1 MDLSWKDIY
10 LDDGPGQHQKR
21 SRKKKKKEIVNTY
34 NYKDKEGKLLYQ
46 VVRFKPKT
54 FRQRRPD
61 GLNNWKWG
69 LGDTERIL
77 YNLPAVLKAARKN
90 ELIFLVEGEKDA
102 DNLIKMGLTATC
114 NAMGAGNW
122 KPNYTKSLT
131 GADVIIIPDHDGPGI
146 EHANKVSVTLNKHGI
161 EANILEL
168 PDLKEKEDVTDW
180 LDKGNTKDDLL
191 KLVKELKLKDW
202 EEPLEL
208 QEIEVS
214 PLPVDILPDWLSK
227 YVNNLSMF
235 LQVPSDMLLLIALS
249 AISTALAN
257 KMEIEV
263 KQGYREPANIYSCII
278 LGPANRK
285 SAAVTKISKPI
296 WDYESQIREEIKPE
310 RRHLLQEKE
319 ILEDRIQQL
328 KKVASKQEDESKRDD
343 TIARMKELGDDIDIL
358 EEEIPGPP
366 RVLVDDIT
374 AEKLAQVMEENH
386 GRAAVISAEGDIF
399 QNMLGKYSK
408 SDNFSIYKKAWS
420 SEQIIDDRI
429 GRKGTSVEKSA
440 LSLGICAQPAVI
452 EELTDKNSFRGQGL
466 IGRFLWVI
474 PDSPVGSRLT
484 GDDVP
489 LLDKKTENEY
499 INNMHKLL
507 RSEPAG
513 KDGQS
518 WEPHILRLSAEALQ
532 IRNKFEAEVE
542 KMLGPEG
549 KLHHAA
555 DWGGKLVGN
564 TVRIAGLLN
573 ISSQIDGPGIWTNK
587 KITAESMEGAV
598 RLGHA
603 LINHALKTFE
613 LLEVNQ
619 ELELVKYVLKRIKKG
634 YEMQNN
640 GRLKE
645 RFNKEKLDRATL
657 YKLTRDKKEIQKPDD
672 LKAPLDH
679 LQQLHYIK
687 LIKRDGQKTSIIKLN
702 PQVDTFNTLGTL

>member
-1 MDLSWKDIY
+1 
-10 LDDGPGQHQKR
+10 
-21 SRKKKKKEIVNTY
+21 
-34 NYKDKEGKLLYQ
+34 
-46 VVRFKPKT
+46 
-54 FRQRRPD
+54 
-61 GLNNWKWG
+61 
-69 LGDTERIL
+69 
-77 YNLPAVLKAARKN
+77 
-90 ELIFLVEGEKDA
+90 
-102 DNLIKMGLTATC
+102 
-114 NAMGAGNW
+114 
-122 KPNYTKSLT
+122 
-131 GADVIIIPDHDGPGI
+131 
-146 EHANKVSVTLNKHGI
+146 
-161 EANILEL
+161 
-168 PDLKEKEDVTDW
+168 
-180 LDKGNTKDDLL
+180 
-191 KLVKELKLKDW
+191 LKDW

-208 QEIEVS
+208 QEIEVP
-214 PLPVDILPDWLSK
+214 PLPVDILPGWLSR
-227 YVNNLSMF
+227 YVNNISMF

-257 KMEIEV
+257 KMEIEI

-296 WDYESQIREEIKPE
+296 WDYESQIREELKPE
-310 RRHLLQEKE
+310 RRHRLQEKE

-328 KKVASKQEDESKRDD
+328 KKVASKQEDASKRDD
-343 TIARMKELGDDIDIL
+343 TIARINELGNDIDIL

-440 LSLGICAQPAVI
+440 LTLGVCAQNSVI

-466 IGRFLWVI
+466 LGRFLWAI

-484 GDDVP
+484 GYDVP
-489 LLDKKTENEY
+489 PLDKKAENEY

-513 KDGQS
+513 EDGQS

-532 IRNKFEAEVE
+532 IRNKFEADVE

-549 KLHHAA
+549 KLYHAA

-564 TVRIAGLLN
+564 IVRVSGLLHIAN
-573 ISSQIDGPGIWTNK
+573 QVDGPGIWINK
-587 KITAESMEGAV
+587 KITAASMEGAV
-598 RLGHA
+598 KLGHA
-603 LINHALKTFE
+603 LIDHALKTFE
-613 LLEVNQ
+613 LLDVPETSDAFYTQ
-619 ELELVKYVLKRIKKG
+619 RG
-634 YEMQNN
+634 
-640 GRLKE
+640 GW
-645 RFNKEKLDRATL
+645 L
-657 YKLTRDKKEIQKPDD
+657 YD
-672 LKAPLDH
+672 
-679 LQQLHYIK
+679 
-687 LIKRDGQKTSIIKLN
+687 
-702 PQVDTFNTLGTL
+702 